1 MTIRIRIR
9 RRKTAGRRI
18 APGAHAK
25 RRGAAPLMPALPAR
39 RRLLLAGCGFLFAA
53 CTPNVLHHG
62 YLPRK
67 GDFEKIR
74 EGMSKAEVE
83 AILGT
88 PSTTATI
95 DVDGDSYY
103 YISTVTEQKAFM
115 KPKVIDR
122 KVFAIRFDR
131 NGLVKS
137 FALYGLEDG
146 EIVNISDRKTPTRGR
161 ELTILQ
167 QIFSNIG
174 SVGPAI
180 GE

>member
-1 MTIRIRIR
+1 MSRHHPQPAVSAVGRDR
-9 RRKTAGRRI
+9 QKTAARSRRQV
-18 APGAHAK
+18 
-25 RRGAAPLMPALPAR
+25 L
-39 RRLLLAGCGFLFAA
+39 RLALLAAAAGLAA
-53 CTPNVLHHG
+53 CTPDVMHHG

-146 EIVNISDRKTPTRGR
+146 QIVNISDRKTPTRGR

-167 QIFSNIG
+167 QIFANIG
-174 SVGPAI
+174 SVGPSIAQ
-180 GE
+180 